1 MKELKNLFSQQGK
14 LSKILTDYSTREGQT
29 EMALDINLAI
39 QEKTSLIIEAG
50 TGIGKTFAYLAP
62 VLMNGK
68 KTIISTGTKTLQ
80 DQLYNRDLPLLAS
93 VLGRPISTSLLKGR
107 SNYLCLHRLDDA
119 HSSDKTIVNDL
130 RIINEWKSQ
139 TDTGDLSE
147 LIGISENSGVWPL
160 VTCTNDNC
168 PDPSYDKCYFF
179 KARKLAQN
187 SDLSVINHHLLFAD
201 MAMKEE
207 GFFDFLPDAEV
218 IIIDEAHQIADIA
231 TQFIGI
237 TTSSYEIERIMKE
250 LLLKVTAL
258 NETPTIKAINNL
270 SKILKKLIS
279 SLPRKKGRY
288 VFDEIDPKANNLIRD
303 FYSAIEAVTEAMSS
317 ILGKDESL
325 ELMLEILKKI
335 RNRMS
340 YIIDSFD
347 DEGLRW
353 IEVTSRSIRLN
364 ITPLD
369 IGNRLQ
375 HQLNS
380 THQTWIFTS
389 ATITVDDDFSYFQNR
404 LGIRT
409 TKISQYRSP
418 FALDT
423 NALVYVPS
431 NLPETNDIQFTESML
446 AESSKLINSVK
457 GGILFLFTS
466 NKSLEIAKKWFHQN
480 KNKLNSRSLLIQGE
494 SSRDHLLKRFR
505 EEENGVLLGT
515 RTFWEGVDVRGQ
527 ALNMVVIDKLP
538 FKSPADPLVMA
549 RLEYLNKLGEN
560 GFTEHQLPEAVL
572 SLKQGIGRLLR
583 DENDF
588 GLIIICDNR
597 INKKSYGSVF
607 KKSLEPL
614 EFTDNRASVIEFL
627 KYHNNKNQSVAQKE
641 CKK

>member
-1 MKELKNLFSQQGK
+1 
-14 LSKILTDYSTREGQT
+14 
-29 EMALDINLAI
+29 
-39 QEKTSLIIEAG
+39 
-50 TGIGKTFAYLAP
+50 
-62 VLMNGK
+62 
-68 KTIISTGTKTLQ
+68 
-80 DQLYNRDLPLLAS
+80 
-93 VLGRPISTSLLKGR
+93 
-107 SNYLCLHRLDDA
+107 
-119 HSSDKTIVNDL
+119 
-130 RIINEWKSQ
+130 
-139 TDTGDLSE
+139 
-147 LIGISENSGVWPL
+147 
-160 VTCTNDNC
+160 
-168 PDPSYDKCYFF
+168 
-179 KARKLAQN
+179 
-187 SDLSVINHHLLFAD
+187 
-201 MAMKEE
+201 
-207 GFFDFLPDAEV
+207 
-218 IIIDEAHQIADIA
+218 
-231 TQFIGI
+231 
-237 TTSSYEIERIMKE
+237 
-250 LLLKVTAL
+250 
-258 NETPTIKAINNL
+258 
-270 SKILKKLIS
+270 
-279 SLPRKKGRY
+279 
-288 VFDEIDPKANNLIRD
+288 
-303 FYSAIEAVTEAMSS
+303 MSS

-409 TKISQYRSP
+409 AKISQYRSP

-515 RTFWEGVDVRGQ
+515 RTFWEGVDVRGR